1 MTQIVPT
8 FTMLPD
14 GSAANDDLL
23 HLSIDRE
30 TSRRLYN
37 IYLLPLTIYISENK
51 VISLFNLRARIRTD
65 ESDRV
70 L

>member
-1 MTQIVPT
+1 MTQVVPT

-30 TSRRLYN
+30 TSRRIYN
-37 IYLLPLTIYISENK
+37 IYLLPLTIYI
-51 VISLFNLRARIRTD
+51 THTQGHH
-65 ESDRV
+65 
-70 L
+70 